1 MGISMTAT
9 TIVKQAQAL
18 LQVTMILI
26 SIGLV
31 PVMVGMLGR
40 SDAPNQ
46 VVAADL
52 QTGGP
57 VFQW

>member
-1 MGISMTAT
+1 MTAT
-9 TIVKQAQAL
+9 MIVKQAKAL

-26 SIGLV
+26 SVGLV

-40 SDAPNQ
+40 SFAPNQ